1 MFWANVA
8 IIGLGWVQTK
18 TVVHI
23 LRVPFRWL
31 APGILLLAVI
41 GAYALRNLMVDVWV
55 MFLAGVVGYLLKTTG
70 YSAAGIVLGLIL
82 GDLGESAFAKSMQL
96 MDFDPLG
103 FFQRPIAA
111 VLIVLGIVAI
121 VSAVVS
127 EIRGKDVQKA
137 LMD

>member
-1 MFWANVA
+1 MFWANLL
-8 IIGLGWVQTK
+8 IIFLGWLQTK

-31 APGILLLAVI
+31 APGILLLATV

-55 MFLAGVVGYLLKTTG
+55 MFLAGIVGYLLRRTG

-82 GDLGESAFAKSMQL
+82 GELGEAAFTKSMQL
-96 MDFDPLG
+96 MDYD
-103 FFQRPIAA
+103 FFAFFTRPIAA
-111 VLIVLGIVAI
+111 VLLILGVLAI
-121 VSAVVS
+121 VSSIVS
-127 EIRGKDVQKA
+127 EIRGRDVQKA